1 MRRLIVFLL
10 ALLPFVAAGQPVY
23 ECHRATGKM
32 KIDGKVTD
40 KEWAAAVPCSDFRDI
55 RGEGWAAPKYLT
67 TLRMLWDDDNLYI
80 SAVLEEPDVKAK
92 VSDRDDIVYRD
103 NDFEVF
109 LNPYSDSILYYE
121 FEINALGTVMDLL
134 MDKPYSKGG
143 TYIMTWDFPGL
154 KTAVK
159 VQGTL
164 NKSTDTDKGWSVEIM
179 IPFRGLKRGGDDP
192 LKNKEWKANFSRVE
206 WLTKPEEN
214 WVWSPTGVVDI
225 HHPDRWGTIRFVD

>member
-1 MRRLIVFLL
+1 
-10 ALLPFVAAGQPVY
+10 
-23 ECHRATGKM
+23 M

-55 RGEGWAAPKYLT
+55 RGEGWAAPKYQT
-67 TLRMLWDDDNLYI
+67 TFRMLWDDDNLYI

-92 VSDRDDIVYRD
+92 VSERDDIVYRD